1 MFVVSFSL
9 GVANLS
15 SFDGTHCTGHA
26 ANKFVLLIF
35 FFLSAFALAV
45 LIAVVAVHIVFDRPT
60 EFRRS
65 KKKSCLQTQKYR
77 KIMKA
82 VKITATLY
90 QNELTNKNE
99 CVCCVSLCCVE
110 ILKDLRL
117 PFDCVR

>member
-65 KKKSCLQTQKYR
+65 KKKKLS
-77 KIMKA
+77 A
-82 VKITATLY
+82 NVKIS
-90 QNELTNKNE
+90 QNYEGSQNHRN
-99 CVCCVSLCCVE
+99 SLPE
-110 ILKDLRL
+110 
-117 PFDCVR
+117 